1 MSNTKM
7 FNYYQK
13 GVSLYLAIVI
23 MSILSAVVLGL
34 VALSIS
40 GIKIVSGLEN
50 SVMSFY
56 AANTG
61 IEHSLYNI
69 RKEGGTG
76 EVSGFLEETNYNVS
90 VNVNG
95 TVTTV
100 RSIGT
105 YRETKRVIEVSY

>member
-1 MSNTKM
+1 MLNINM
-7 FNYYQK
+7 FKQK

-34 VALSIS
+34 IALSIS

-69 RKEGGTG
+69 RKQGGTG

-90 VNVNG
+90 VDVS
-95 TVTTV
+95 TTTV
-100 RSIGT
+100 IRSIGT